1 MMMKNVSIALLG
13 CGTVGKGVIDL
24 LAMNKSLIEEQ
35 LDTEIRIKK
44 VLVRDFKKYKQ
55 MKLPKNIVITTEFE
69 DIISDDEIKIVV
81 EVMGSADFAK
91 NCIESCFLKGK
102 SVVSANKDLIA
113 DYGIPLLKLS
123 QKHNV
128 DFQFEASVAG
138 GIPIVRPMY
147 SSLNSNAIE
156 EMTGILNGTTNFI
169 LTNMTQRGMSYEAAL
184 TEAQEL
190 GFAEADPTNDV
201 GGFDA
206 ARKIAILAT
215 LGFHSE
221 LTFKEVSVEGI
232 EKVTQADIQHA
243 TEMGYVIKMLAV
255 AKQTNKGI
263 SMSVYPAFL
272 QKNHPLASVG
282 GANNAI
288 FVHGNCVGDVMFYG
302 QGAGSL
308 PTASAVVSDV
318 MNVITHFNNQIT
330 GKRRYLWR
338 EDKKLYSTSRIMSP
352 YYLRMIVDNAPG
364 VLSSISGIFAES
376 NISIRSLIQKDETKE
391 IAEIVILIDSS
402 PNGLVK
408 KALKK
413 VESLDCV
420 RKVASAIRVVE
431 V

>member
-1 MMMKNVSIALLG
+1 MKSVTVALLG

-24 LAMNKSLIEEQ
+24 LAMNGSLIEEQ
-35 LDTEIRIKK
+35 LDTKIVVKT
-44 VLVRDFKKYKQ
+44 VLVRDLKKYKR
-55 MKLPKNIVITTEFE
+55 MKLPKGIALTKDFA
-69 DIISDDEIKIVV
+69 DIINDDEIEIVI

-91 NCIESCFLKGK
+91 GCIEQCFMKGK

-113 DYGIPLLKLS
+113 DHGISLLKLS
-123 QKHNV
+123 QQQDV

-138 GIPIVRPMY
+138 GIPIVRPLY
-147 SSLNSNAIE
+147 SSLNSNTIQE
-156 EMTGILNGTTNFI
+156 ITGILNGTTNYI
-169 LTNMTQRGMSYEAAL
+169 LTNMTERGMSYEAAL
-184 TEAQEL
+184 TEAQEK

-206 ARKIAILAT
+206 ARKIAILAL
-215 LGFHSE
+215 LGFHTD

-243 TEMGYVIKMLAV
+243 KEMGYVIKLLAR
-255 AKQTNKGI
+255 AKETNKGI
-263 SMSVYPAFL
+263 SLSVNPAFL
-272 QKNHPLASVG
+272 KKNHPLASVG
-282 GANNAI
+282 GAYNAV

-302 QGAGSL
+302 QGAGAF

-318 MNVITHFNNQIT
+318 MNVIMHFNNKIT
-330 GKRRYLWR
+330 GKRRYMWR
-338 EDKKLYSTSRIMSP
+338 EDTKLYNASRIESP
-352 YYLRMIVDNAPG
+352 YYLRMIVNNAPG
-364 VLSSISGIFAES
+364 VLSSISGIFAEHD
-376 NISIRSLIQKDETKE
+376 ISIRSLIQKDENKE

-408 KALKK
+408 KSLKK

-431 V
+431 G